1 MATRAPGPVPDPL
14 ALAPMNKTDP
24 TMQTQIG
31 ADLDT
36 LRQMYHPP
44 SYGGGRDMDSF
55 TPHVGASTSVGTG
68 KMDAANALT
77 LPQYYPRGITHMPVQ
92 YGGPSAEKE
101 NMDRLNKLIE
111 VAPASAGATRVA
123 PIGDKEVNYLKYMED
138 MAELAKFDNYVESF
152 VDPRQPGSAEFLFKV
167 YPEYINR
174 RMQQAHTDYE
184 FALRNQMIDM
194 WGINTF
200 DDLYFKYL
208 VDQKRI
214 DGPKLSR
221 GSKKVDDEYVAAFL
235 APWRYPRPDIDSEH
249 LYLPF
254 SSATIGQQPGARD
267 DWRIERRGMPFR
279 HDQTREQLAHSI
291 FTSKDGLD
299 AAGAADPNR
308 KAMGGSTNAS
318 GFY

>member
-1 MATRAPGPVPDPL
+1 
-14 ALAPMNKTDP
+14 
-24 TMQTQIG
+24 
-31 ADLDT
+31 
-36 LRQMYHPP
+36 
-44 SYGGGRDMDSF
+44 
-55 TPHVGASTSVGTG
+55 
-68 KMDAANALT
+68 
-77 LPQYYPRGITHMPVQ
+77 MPVQ

-111 VAPASAGATRVA
+111 VAPQGKGAMRVA

-214 DGPKLSR
+214 DGPKLTR
-221 GSKKVDDEYVAAFL
+221 GTKKVDDEYVAAFL
-235 APWRYPRPDIDSEH
+235 APWRYPRESIDAEH

-254 SSATIGQQPGARD
+254 SSATIGQQPANRD
-267 DWRIERRGMPFR
+267 AWRIKRDGMPFR
-279 HDQTREQLAHSI
+279 HTQNREQLAHSI
-291 FTSKDGLD
+291 FTSNGGVD
-299 AAGAADPNR
+299 AAGNAIANRAAN
-308 KAMGGSTNAS
+308 GGSGQLS
-318 GFY
+318 GFI

>member
-1 MATRAPGPVPDPL
+1 
-14 ALAPMNKTDP
+14 
-24 TMQTQIG
+24 
-31 ADLDT
+31 
-36 LRQMYHPP
+36 
-44 SYGGGRDMDSF
+44 
-55 TPHVGASTSVGTG
+55 
-68 KMDAANALT
+68 
-77 LPQYYPRGITHMPVQ
+77 
-92 YGGPSAEKE
+92 
-101 NMDRLNKLIE
+101 MDRLNKLIE
-111 VAPASAGATRVA
+111 VAPVGAGGAQRVA

-214 DGPKLSR
+214 DGPKLTR
-221 GSKKVDDEYVAAFL
+221 GTKKVDDEYVAAFL
-235 APWRYPRPDIDSEH
+235 APWRYPRPAIDSEH

-254 SSATIGQQPGARD
+254 SSATMGQQPGTRE
-267 DWRIERRGMPFR
+267 DWKIDRTGMPFR
-279 HDQTREQLAHSI
+279 KDQTREQLAHSI
-291 FTSKDGLD
+291 FTSTGKVDGRGNAIPGR
-299 AAGAADPNR
+299 AAL
-308 KAMGGSTNAS
+308 GGSSSLT
-318 GFY
+318 GFR

>member
-1 MATRAPGPVPDPL
+1 
-14 ALAPMNKTDP
+14 
-24 TMQTQIG
+24 
-31 ADLDT
+31 
-36 LRQMYHPP
+36 
-44 SYGGGRDMDSF
+44 
-55 TPHVGASTSVGTG
+55 
-68 KMDAANALT
+68 
-77 LPQYYPRGITHMPVQ
+77 MPVQ

-111 VAPASAGATRVA
+111 VAPQGKGAMRVA

-214 DGPKLSR
+214 DGPSLQR
-221 GSKKVDDEYVAAFL
+221 GTKRVDDEYVAAYL
-235 APWRYPRPDIDSEH
+235 APWRYPRPAIGSEH

-254 SSATIGQQPGARD
+254 ASAKIGNQPKAPE
-267 DWRIERRGMPFR
+267 DWRVTRTGPFR
-279 HDQTREQLAHSI
+279 HDQGRAQMAHSI
-291 FTSKDGLD
+291 FTS
-299 AAGAADPNR
+299 AAGGTGLEAL
-308 KAMGGSTNAS
+308 GGAKGTGKDT
-318 GFY
+318 GFI

>member
-31 ADLDT
+31 NDLDT

-44 SYGGGRDMDSF
+44 SYGRAADSF
-55 TPHVGASTSVGTG
+55 TPHVGTAATTG
-68 KMDAANALT
+68 KMGVDEAAT

-111 VAPASAGATRVA
+111 VAPQGKGAMRVA

-214 DGPKLSR
+214 DGPSLQR
-221 GSKKVDDEYVAAFL
+221 GSKRVDDEYVAAYL
-235 APWRYPRPDIDSEH
+235 APWRYPRPAIGSNE

-254 SSATIGQQPGARD
+254 ASAKMGNQPKAPEDWKVART
-267 DWRIERRGMPFR
+267 GPFR
-279 HDQTREQLAHSI
+279 VDQGRAQMAHSI
-291 FTSKDGLD
+291 FTS
-299 AAGAADPNR
+299 AAGPTGSSLEAL
-308 KAMGGSTNAS
+308 GGAKSTAKDT
-318 GFY
+318 GFFV

>member
-1 MATRAPGPVPDPL
+1 MATRAPGPVPAGL

-24 TMQTQIG
+24 TMQKQLG
-31 ADLDT
+31 SDLDH
-36 LRQMYHPP
+36 LRQTYHEP
-44 SYGGGRDMDSF
+44 SYGRDADD
-55 TPHVGASTSVGTG
+55 TYTG
-68 KMDAANALT
+68 YVANGMDADKAAT
-77 LPQYYPRGITHMPVQ
+77 LPQWYPRGLTHMPVQ

-101 NMDRLNKLIE
+101 NMDRLNQLIE
-111 VAPASAGATRVA
+111 VAPKGAGGAMRYA

-214 DGPKLSR
+214 SGPSLQR
-221 GSKKVDDEYVAAFL
+221 QATTIDDEYVGAYL
-235 APWRYPRPDIDSEH
+235 APWAHPRKKVDAEH

-254 SSATIGQQPGARD
+254 ASAKIGAKPND
-267 DWRIERRGMPFR
+267 PTDWRIERKANMPFR
-279 HDQTREQLAHSI
+279 HSQTRQQLAHSV
-291 FTSKDGLD
+291 FTKEQGLKPDGT
-299 AAGAADPNR
+299 A
-308 KAMGGSTNAS
+308 NAS
-318 GFY
+318 LPGGGKGVAP

>member
-14 ALAPMNKTDP
+14 ALAPMNKTNP
-24 TMQTQIG
+24 TMQTQLG
-31 ADLDT
+31 SDLDT

-44 SYGGGRDMDSF
+44 SYGGGNPMDSF
-55 TPHVGASTSVGTG
+55 TPHVGPPTSTSTG
-68 KMDAANALT
+68 RMTADNALT

-111 VAPASAGATRVA
+111 VAPAGAGAMRVA

-152 VDPRQPGSAEFLFKV
+152 VDPRQPGSAEFLFNV

-214 DGPKLSR
+214 DGPSLQR
-221 GSKKVDDEYVAAFL
+221 GAKRVDDEYVAAYL
-235 APWRYPRPDIDSEH
+235 APWRYPRPAIGSEH

-254 SSATIGQQPGARD
+254 ASATIGNQPKKPE
-267 DWRIERRGMPFR
+267 DWRVTRTGPFR
-279 HDQTREQLAHSI
+279 HDQDRGQLAHSL
-291 FTSKDGLD
+291 FT
-299 AAGAADPNR
+299 AAD
-308 KAMGGSTNAS
+308 GGTGRSPLGGATSTGKDT
-318 GFY
+318 GFFPVP

>member
-1 MATRAPGPVPDPL
+1 MATRAPGPVPERL
-14 ALAPMNKTDP
+14 ALAPMDKTDP
-24 TMQTQIG
+24 TMQTQLG
-31 ADLDT
+31 ADLDSM
-36 LRQMYHPP
+36 RQLYAPP
-44 SYGGGRDMDSF
+44 SYGEDS
-55 TPHVGASTSVGTG
+55 ASPYATG
-68 KMDAANALT
+68 MIDSSKAAT
-77 LPQYYPRGITHMPVQ
+77 LPQWYPRALTHMPVQ
-92 YGGPSAEKE
+92 YGGPSPEKE
-101 NMDRLNKLIE
+101 NMDRLNQLIIS
-111 VAPASAGATRVA
+111 APKGEGAMRYA

-214 DGPKLSR
+214 DGPSLTRAGKA
-221 GSKKVDDEYVAAFL
+221 KDDEYVGAFL
-235 APWRYPRPDIDSEH
+235 APWKHPRPPVQSGK

-254 SSATIGQQPGARD
+254 SSAKIGQKPQNPEDWTLKRD
-267 DWRIERRGMPFR
+267 NKPFSK
-279 HDQTREQLAHSI
+279 DYTRAQLAHTI
-291 FTSKDGLD
+291 FSPAAKAGTPGVAGTAVD
-299 AAGAADPNR
+299 A
-308 KAMGGSTNAS
+308 GGKVS
-318 GFY
+318 

>member
-1 MATRAPGPVPDPL
+1 MATRAPGPVPDRL
-14 ALAPMNKTDP
+14 ALAPMDKTDP
-24 TMQTQIG
+24 TMQTQLG
-31 ADLDT
+31 TDLDSM
-36 LRQMYHPP
+36 RQLYAPP
-44 SYGGGRDMDSF
+44 SYGAAD
-55 TPHVGASTSVGTG
+55 ASATTYASG
-68 KMDAANALT
+68 MIDASKAAT
-77 LPQYYPRGITHMPVQ
+77 LPQWYPRALTHMPVQ
-92 YGGPSAEKE
+92 YGGPSPEKE
-101 NMDRLNKLIE
+101 NMDRLNQLI
-111 VAPASAGATRVA
+111 VSAPESKGAMRYA

-214 DGPKLSR
+214 DGPTLTRAGKA
-221 GSKKVDDEYVAAFL
+221 KDDEYVGAFL
-235 APWRYPRPDIDSEH
+235 APWKHPRPPVDSGK

-254 SSATIGQQPGARD
+254 SSAKIGQKPGD
-267 DWRIERRGMPFR
+267 PEDWTLNRAGKPFSK
-279 HDQTREQLAHSI
+279 DYTRAQMAHTI
-291 FTSKDGLD
+291 FTD
-299 AAGAADPNR
+299 AANTNKSIAA
-308 KAMGGSTNAS
+308 GGKV
-318 GFY
+318 

>member
-14 ALAPMNKTDP
+14 ALAPMNKTNP
-24 TMQTQIG
+24 TMQTQLG
-31 ADLDT
+31 SDLDT

-44 SYGGGRDMDSF
+44 SYGDPGNTY
-55 TPHVGASTSVGTG
+55 TPYTSAGLNSTQTQ
-68 KMDAANALT
+68 A

-92 YGGPSAEKE
+92 YGGPSPEKE

-111 VAPASAGATRVA
+111 VAPKGEGGAQRVA

-214 DGPKLSR
+214 DGPKLAR
-221 GSKKVDDEYVAAFL
+221 GPTRVDDEYVAAFL
-235 APWRYPRPDIDSEH
+235 APWRYPRPKIGSEH

-254 SSATIGQQPGARD
+254 ASSTIGNHPGNPD
-267 DWRIERRGMPFR
+267 DWKIERTNLPFR
-279 HDQTREQLAHSI
+279 HDQTREALAHSI
-291 FTSKDGLD
+291 FTSTGQTPTN
-299 AAGAADPNR
+299 ANR
-308 KAMGGSTNAS
+308 PAWGGSSNQT
-318 GFY
+318 GFIP

>member
-31 ADLDT
+31 NDLDT

-44 SYGGGRDMDSF
+44 SYGRAADSF
-55 TPHVGASTSVGTG
+55 TPHVGTAASTG
-68 KMDAANALT
+68 KMGVDEAAT

-101 NMDRLNKLIE
+101 HMDRLNKLIE
-111 VAPASAGATRVA
+111 VAPQGKGAMRVA

-214 DGPKLSR
+214 EGPQLTR
-221 GSKKVDDEYVAAFL
+221 AGLKKVDDEYVAAYL
-235 APWRYPRPDIDSEH
+235 APWRYPRPKIGSEE

-254 SSATIGQQPGARD
+254 SSATMGNKPRNPT
-267 DWRIERRGMPFR
+267 DWRVARTGPFR
-279 HDQTREQLAHSI
+279 HDQAREQLAHSL
-291 FTSKDGLD
+291 FTSADGGTGGRAEFGGATGAGKD
-299 AAGAADPNR
+299 
-308 KAMGGSTNAS
+308 T
-318 GFY
+318 GFI

>member
-44 SYGGGRDMDSF
+44 SYGGGSDMDSF
-55 TPHVGASTSVGTG
+55 TPHVGASTSTGTG
-68 KMDAANALT
+68 KMSADNALT

-111 VAPASAGATRVA
+111 VAPAGKGAMRVA

-214 DGPKLSR
+214 EGPSLSR
-221 GSKKVDDEYVAAFL
+221 AGLKKVDDEYVAAYL
-235 APWRYPRPDIDSEH
+235 APWRYPRPAIGSEN

-254 SSATIGQQPGARD
+254 SSATMGNKPKNPT
-267 DWRIERRGMPFR
+267 DWRVARTGPFR
-279 HDQTREQLAHSI
+279 HDQGREQMAHSL
-291 FTSKDGLD
+291 FTSADGGTNRSAFGGVTGAGKD
-299 AAGAADPNR
+299 
-308 KAMGGSTNAS
+308 T
-318 GFY
+318 GFTT

>member
-1 MATRAPGPVPDPL
+1 
-14 ALAPMNKTDP
+14 MNKTDP
-24 TMQTQIG
+24 TMQTQLG
-31 ADLDT
+31 GDLDT

-44 SYGGGRDMDSF
+44 SYGGALDSF
-55 TPHVGASTSVGTG
+55 TPHVGAATSATG
-68 KMDAANALT
+68 RMSADNAGT

-111 VAPASAGATRVA
+111 VAPVGAGGAQRVA

-214 DGPKLSR
+214 EGPQLSR
-221 GSKKVDDEYVAAFL
+221 ANVKKVDDDYVAAYL
-235 APWRYPRPDIDSEH
+235 APWRYPRPGIGSNH

-254 SSATIGQQPGARD
+254 SSATMGNKPAAPD
-267 DWRIERRGMPFR
+267 DWKVNRTGPFKI
-279 HDQTREQLAHSI
+279 DQNREQMAHSI
-291 FTSKDGLD
+291 FTSSEGVD
-299 AAGAADPNR
+299 AAGR
-308 KAMGGSTNAS
+308 
-318 GFY
+318 YR